1 MSPTGWGSRLLVAS
15 ERRGIFDIPSWVN
28 DAAPVLQ
35 LRTPL
40 KAFMAIGRLVL
51 HTIGRTTDLSS
62 RLASLLVAWVIM
74 EAPVSMVPEAVYL
87 PALKLW
93 LPGSWATGHALADKA
108 AKNDDQQV
116 QLAPWQARIELVLA
130 TTVPA
135 AHWVALEKF
144 VMICYWKRLFRSLVR
159 YLRHTY
165 GADFLQQYHDKA
177 SHLERPRK
185 RRKKGGGI
193 KVASTLTKLTADIRM
208 GIQVLHQ
215 NSKSSHWDWDYGSS
229 LIFWQWTNAEQ
240 RRAARDGMNAY
251 IRAPLPSAI
260 GETSPR
266 IKLQDQPQ
274 VFDKIYKHIQ
284 RGYLAVGPVKHLLHY
299 FAVPKGTTDV
309 RMVYDGTKGGLN
321 EALWAPSFYLPDL
334 MASTWFLDYDS
345 WVFDLDYGE
354 CFSNFPQCPE
364 LRAHSG
370 ISLSPFVDRVR
381 ELLPDLLSTQ
391 DSVLWIRWTRLF
403 MGCTSSPFVAVRYMY
418 WLDELSRGDPR
429 DPTNP
434 FWYDRVKLNLPG
446 MPEFEPSRP
455 KVMKWDSGHSCVA
468 ADFLT
473 FMDDLQG
480 GAPGANEA
488 WLSRD
493 HVAKTIQHKGCQD
506 ATRKAGYPNKSPQP
520 WTGGLVRIDGSG
532 IYISL
537 PLDKWNKVKGILAFY
552 ATEIAHHPQRR
563 PTFSHKTL
571 ERKLGFLCHAAQT
584 VKEFRPFL
592 RGFYDTLNS
601 WRPNTPAN
609 TPAKT
614 AEGLEADIYALM
626 ALTSSPVP
634 VERCI
639 RHNTGRIIIYGF
651 TDASGT
657 GGGASFE
664 RQLAE
669 KNLTY
674 RVSVWSAVEREESSN
689 WKEFDKLVES
699 LEEEALGGGLKHTA
713 VYMFTDNS
721 TVEAAIHSGRTT
733 SSRLRALVIRFL
745 ALQTVNTCSIE
756 VIHVEGTRMIA
767 QGTDGIS
774 RGTLNEGVMN
784 GESMMSFILIHLSAT
799 ARSPLLQDWLRSWLP
814 GSPRFL
820 EPLDWFQLCHGIAGY
835 GRNFEQSVVPVLCK
849 PGQFVWTPPP
859 YAADVVVAELRKSRL
874 KREQHLHAF
883 VCPRLC
889 APMWRRHFFKA
900 ADSVIE
906 IPPGFA
912 FWPARMHEPLI
923 IGILF
928 PFIRC
933 APWQLRGTLRM
944 YSVAREVCRLC
955 KGDKLDPGPFLRQ
968 LCSDCLRLRSVPEN
982 VVRRMLYFDGN
993 S

>member
-1 MSPTGWGSRLLVAS
+1 
-15 ERRGIFDIPSWVN
+15 
-28 DAAPVLQ
+28 
-35 LRTPL
+35 
-40 KAFMAIGRLVL
+40 
-51 HTIGRTTDLSS
+51 
-62 RLASLLVAWVIM
+62 
-74 EAPVSMVPEAVYL
+74 
-87 PALKLW
+87 
-93 LPGSWATGHALADKA
+93 
-108 AKNDDQQV
+108 
-116 QLAPWQARIELVLA
+116 
-130 TTVPA
+130 
-135 AHWVALEKF
+135 
-144 VMICYWKRLFRSLVR
+144 
-159 YLRHTY
+159 
-165 GADFLQQYHDKA
+165 
-177 SHLERPRK
+177 
-185 RRKKGGGI
+185 
-193 KVASTLTKLTADIRM
+193 
-208 GIQVLHQ
+208 
-215 NSKSSHWDWDYGSS
+215 
-229 LIFWQWTNAEQ
+229 
-240 RRAARDGMNAY
+240 
-251 IRAPLPSAI
+251 
-260 GETSPR
+260 
-266 IKLQDQPQ
+266 
-274 VFDKIYKHIQ
+274 
-284 RGYLAVGPVKHLLHY
+284 
-299 FAVPKGTTDV
+299 
-309 RMVYDGTKGGLN
+309 
-321 EALWAPSFYLPDL
+321 
-334 MASTWFLDYDS
+334 
-345 WVFDLDYGE
+345 
-354 CFSNFPQCPE
+354 
-364 LRAHSG
+364 
-370 ISLSPFVDRVR
+370 
-381 ELLPDLLSTQ
+381 
-391 DSVLWIRWTRLF
+391 
-403 MGCTSSPFVAVRYMY
+403 
-418 WLDELSRGDPR
+418 
-429 DPTNP
+429 
-434 FWYDRVKLNLPG
+434 
-446 MPEFEPSRP
+446 
-455 KVMKWDSGHSCVA
+455 
-468 ADFLT
+468 
-473 FMDDLQG
+473 
-480 GAPGANEA
+480 
-488 WLSRD
+488 
-493 HVAKTIQHKGCQD
+493 
-506 ATRKAGYPNKSPQP
+506 
-520 WTGGLVRIDGSG
+520 
-532 IYISL
+532 
-537 PLDKWNKVKGILAFY
+537 VKGILAFY
-552 ATEIAHHPQRR
+552 AKEIAHHPQRR

-601 WRPNTPAN
+601 WRTN
-609 TPAKT
+609 TPAKNVEEGWDGVAQSDADNFDLEELAALYLNDEEFCAET
-614 AEGLEADIYALM
+614 SDTPPVKAAEGLEADIYALM

-774 RGTLNEGVMN
+774 RGALNEGVMN

-944 YSVAREVCRLC
+944 YSVAREVRRLC
-955 KGDKLDPGPFLRQ
+955 KGDKLDPGPFLCQ

-982 VVRRMLYFDGN
+982 VVHRMLYFDGE